1 MKYFSLM
8 TLLLGFTTIWCQLDI
23 IPQPQSIIVEKSGM
37 AFTPIVI
44 LPSKGEMGTNNQLFT
59 KELIQLGFDQKSKAK
74 GKVNLQYVLNSALP
88 QEAYTL
94 TNTNGKV
101 ILAASDKA
109 GQYNGLQT
117 LRQILDQAQRSNF
130 INNFSIK
137 DEPTYKWRGLMLDV
151 SRHFFGVDDVKKYI
165 DVMARYKYNVLHWHL
180 TDDEGWRIQ
189 INKYPKLTEVGAYR
203 AEGVGRYGNRAA
215 PVQGSPTPYGGFY
228 TQAQIKDVVA
238 YAAQKNITI
247 VPEVDVPGHSMAL
260 LAAYPE
266 LSVKNEPK
274 MVSNGFK
281 FAEWFGN
288 GTFKMLVE
296 NTIDPSD
303 EKVYEFLD
311 NVLTEVAS
319 LFPGKYIHIGGDE
332 AYHGYWEED
341 PTCKAFMQKNNLKNT
356 EELQSYFM
364 RRMEKIIASKGKTMI
379 GWDEILHGGIADG
392 AAVMSWRGMSGG
404 IEAAKAGHDVVM
416 TPTTFCYLDYT
427 QGDPSLE
434 NPIYASLSL
443 KKTYEFNP
451 LPEGIDPKYILGGQG
466 NLWSEQIP
474 NIDNAFL
481 MTYPR
486 ALSISETLWSGE
498 KNKNWDRFT
507 SKLPKAIADL
517 QSQKISVS
525 TSYIEPEVTVTG
537 SADKPI
543 VNLSSSV
550 KDVVV
555 RYTTDHTLPVA
566 SSTSAN
572 GPIDMSLDNVMLK
585 AASFKNGMQVG
596 RTIMLTVDDLK
607 KRIKK

>member
-1 MKYFSLM
+1 MKYFSFII
-8 TLLLGFTTIWCQLDI
+8 LLLAFTPSWCQIDI
-23 IPQPQSIIVEKSGM
+23 IPQPQSIMVEKSGI
-37 AFTPIVI
+37 AFTTTVI
-44 LPSKGEMGTNNQLFT
+44 LPSKGEMGNNNQLFA
-59 KELIQLGFDQKSKAK
+59 KELAQLGFDQNAKAK

-94 TNTNGKV
+94 THTNGKV
-101 ILAASDKA
+101 TLTASDKA

-117 LRQILDQAQRSNF
+117 LRQVLDQAQRSSF

-180 TDDEGWRIQ
+180 TDDEGWRIK

-215 PVQGSPTPYGGFY
+215 PIQGSPTPYGGFY

-311 NVLTEVAS
+311 NVMTEVAS

-341 PTCKAFMQKNNLKNT
+341 ATCKAFMQKNNLKNT

-364 RRMEKIIASKGKTMI
+364 RRMEKIISSKGKTMI

-392 AAVMSWRGMSGG
+392 AAVMSWRGMRGG

-451 LPEGIDPKYILGGQG
+451 LPEGVDQKHILGGQG
-466 NLWSEQIP
+466 NLWTEQIP

-507 SKLPKAIADL
+507 SKLPNAITDL
-517 QSQKISVS
+517 QAQRISVS
-525 TSYIEPEVTVTG
+525 TAYIEPEVTVTG
-537 SADKPI
+537 SADKPF
-543 VNLSSSV
+543 VNLSSNV

-566 SSTSAN
+566 SSNVAN
-572 GPIDMSLDNVMLK
+572 GPIDMSLANVMLK